1 MQPLTIDAATTEA
14 SALAPDQLAKI
25 LVLLASYNGEKWI
38 GKQLDSIL
46 KQQDVE
52 VRVVVRDDRSTD
64 ATLDEIAQFKGSG
77 RVRQCP
83 SHHRTG
89 SAAGSF
95 FALIQSTPG
104 EEFDLIAL
112 ADQDD
117 IWHAGRLARAYRM
130 LRAGRAVGYSS
141 ATLALWPDGRTTVL
155 EQQRRQTAAD
165 FLFEGAGQGCTFVVR
180 ADFYNRV
187 RGFVEAHQDLVS
199 HAHYHDWTIYALA
212 RAWGESWIFDTL
224 PTVTYRQHETNDT
237 GARGR
242 TSSISKRV
250 GLIRRG
256 WYQSQLSAIAAI
268 CAAAAPAD
276 TAIANWISLFHRE
289 YSWRRRL
296 QVALFCMSR
305 SRRRV
310 VDRII
315 VVAAGLLG
323 WI

>member
-1 MQPLTIDAATTEA
+1 MARRQVGTSLSHA
-14 SALAPDQLAKI
+14 SRRPCRG
-25 LVLLASYNGEKWI
+25 VF
-38 GKQLDSIL
+38 
-46 KQQDVE
+46 
-52 VRVVVRDDRSTD
+52 DRHPCS
-64 ATLDEIAQFKGSG
+64 
-77 RVRQCP
+77 R
-83 SHHRTG
+83 
-89 SAAGSF
+89 
-95 FALIQSTPG
+95 
-104 EEFDLIAL
+104 
-112 ADQDD
+112 
-117 IWHAGRLARAYRM
+117 
-130 LRAGRAVGYSS
+130 
-141 ATLALWPDGRTTVL
+141 PDGHTTVL

-323 WI
+323 WIDFIRPSGRRRGIIMNGISPVS